1 MEKLLKYFLL
11 IAILPMFVLV
21 SCEKDDPDP
30 DPPVATSF
38 EVLKGYMVAQ
48 NLDLNNMLD
57 GWIITAGDVHGK
69 GIGDYYIMDIR
80 SSGDFDTLGH
90 IEGAVNSTLGGIVED
105 AANATKPIL
114 VVCYTGQ
121 SAGHALIAL
130 RLSGY
135 TDAKSLKFGMSSWN
149 DHFAGPWNNNTG
161 NEAIGNSNWATPPG
175 DISDPV
181 VYADEPN
188 FISSFTSGEDILK
201 ERVDYMLA
209 NGFQG
214 IVCTDVLAN
223 PTNYYINNYWAEGDV
238 ELYGNIKSAYRINP
252 LTLAGEEYKNLDVAE
267 VIVTYCWTGQTSSM
281 ITAYL
286 NVMGYNAK
294 SLKFGSN
301 AMIHDN
307 LLGHKWTTDTPKD
320 YEYLTTK

>member
-21 SCEKDDPDP
+21 SCERDAP
-30 DPPVATSF
+30 DPPPTSF
-38 EVLKGYMVAQ
+38 EVLKNYLVAQ

-57 GWIITAGDVHGK
+57 GWITAADAVHGK

-80 SSGDFDTLGH
+80 SSGDYDTLGH
-90 IEGAVNSTLGGIVED
+90 IEGAVNCTFGNIVAD

-121 SAGHALIAL
+121 TAGHAVIAL

-135 TDAKSLKFGMSSWN
+135 PDAKVLKFGMCSWN
-149 DHFAGPWNNNTG
+149 GHFAGPWNNNTG
-161 NEAIGNSNWATPPG
+161 NEAIGNANWATPPG
-175 DISDPV
+175 DISDPI

-188 FISSFTSGEDILK
+188 FTTSFTTGEDILK
-201 ERVDYMLA
+201 ERVDFMVA

-214 IVCTDVLAN
+214 VVCTDVLDN
-223 PTNYYINNYWAEGDV
+223 PTQYFITNYWAATDV
-238 ELYGNIKSAYRINP
+238 EHYGNIKSAYRINP

-267 VIVTYCWTGQTSSM
+267 TIVTYCWTGQTSSM

-286 NVMGYNAK
+286 NVLGYNAK
-294 SLKFGSN
+294 SLKFGTNS
-301 AMIHDN
+301 MIHDN
-307 LLGHKWTTDTPKD
+307 LESHKWTADLPMG
-320 YEYLTTK
+320 YEYVTTK